1 MDDFLQAA
9 SAERPPSY
17 EMLSEVCAHGVLV
30 HDQLFHACKAHEVL
44 ISSETI
50 HLVGI
55 DKVSS
60 EFAFPGQRAQA
71 QLHVG
76 LIFYAIELFDLFDAV
91 VVLANND
98 LRCCA
103 RFRCLAGG
111 QLLDHDAKDI
121 KVCLDIAFKLFGI
134 IAFLL
139 GGQDRNHEGGEQKR
153 DHDHAA
159 RQEQDQL
166 TLRDSLWEGQD
177 HRQGNGA
184 FRASKRHD
192 GGGMHVMGKRFTRL
206 GSDVLFFRGFL
217 VALCDMSV
225 VHALHQ
231 QHPYEANGDKDQAD
245 G

>member
-91 VVLANND
+91 VVFGEQRSAL
-98 LRCCA
+98 LRA
-103 RFRCLAGG
+103 FPVFGRRTAPRSRREGYQGLLGHRVQAVRYYRVSFGG
-111 QLLDHDAKDI
+111 Q
-121 KVCLDIAFKLFGI
+121 
-134 IAFLL
+134 
-139 GGQDRNHEGGEQKR
+139 
-153 DHDHAA
+153 
-159 RQEQDQL
+159 
-166 TLRDSLWEGQD
+166 
-177 HRQGNGA
+177 
-184 FRASKRHD
+184 
-192 GGGMHVMGKRFTRL
+192 
-206 GSDVLFFRGFL
+206 GSE
-217 VALCDMSV
+217 
-225 VHALHQ
+225 
-231 QHPYEANGDKDQAD
+231 P
-245 G
+245 

>member
-30 HDQLFHACKAHEVL
+30 HDQLFHAGKAHEVL

-50 HLVGI
+50 NLVGI

-76 LIFYAIELFDLFDAV
+76 LIFYAIELFDPFDAV

-98 LRCCA
+98 PRCCA

-111 QLLDHDAKDI
+111 SRCEGYQ
-121 KVCLDIAFKLFGI
+121 G
-134 IAFLL
+134 LL
-139 GGQDRNHEGGEQKR
+139 GHHVQAVRYYRVSFGG
-153 DHDHAA
+153 
-159 RQEQDQL
+159 
-166 TLRDSLWEGQD
+166 
-177 HRQGNGA
+177 
-184 FRASKRHD
+184 
-192 GGGMHVMGKRFTRL
+192 L
-206 GSDVLFFRGFL
+206 GSEPRRWR
-217 VALCDMSV
+217 AK
-225 VHALHQ
+225 A
-231 QHPYEANGDKDQAD
+231 
-245 G
+245 

>member
-17 EMLSEVCAHGVLV
+17 EMLSEVCTNGVLV

-71 QLHVG
+71 QLHVR
-76 LIFYAIELFDLFDAV
+76 LIFYAIELFDPFDTV

-103 RFRCLAGG
+103 RFRCLAGR

-121 KVCLDIAFKLFGI
+121 KVCLDIAFKLFGV

-139 GGQDRNHEGGEQKR
+139 GG
-153 DHDHAA
+153 
-159 RQEQDQL
+159 
-166 TLRDSLWEGQD
+166 
-177 HRQGNGA
+177 
-184 FRASKRHD
+184 
-192 GGGMHVMGKRFTRL
+192 
-206 GSDVLFFRGFL
+206 
-217 VALCDMSV
+217 
-225 VHALHQ
+225 
-231 QHPYEANGDKDQAD
+231 
-245 G
+245 

>member
-30 HDQLFHACKAHEVL
+30 HDQLFHAGKAHEVL

-50 HLVGI
+50 NLVGI

-76 LIFYAIELFDLFDAV
+76 LIFYAIELFDPFDAV

-98 LRCCA
+98 PRCCA

-121 KVCLDIAFKLFGI
+121 KVCLDITFKLFGI

-139 GGQDRNHEGGEQKR
+139 GG
-153 DHDHAA
+153 
-159 RQEQDQL
+159 
-166 TLRDSLWEGQD
+166 
-177 HRQGNGA
+177 
-184 FRASKRHD
+184 
-192 GGGMHVMGKRFTRL
+192 
-206 GSDVLFFRGFL
+206 
-217 VALCDMSV
+217 
-225 VHALHQ
+225 
-231 QHPYEANGDKDQAD
+231 
-245 G
+245 